1 MEWFC
6 PGKYCAMGVL
16 TAVPSQNEISDLSFN
31 LKAATSLGIQLS
43 RGGKETSFGCFFGL
57 ENDYQCCYTLKCRPS
72 PSKVFFFTIITLPRE
87 KKNLQSSYLMLFCIT
102 VKLLCNRWTFC
113 GVSENALSCTSLPWV
128 AVAVLGCCMYS
139 SLVKSMLAFLTP
151 TIHTTLHL

>member
-31 LKAATSLGIQLS
+31 LKAAISLGIQLS

-57 ENDYQCCYTLKCRPS
+57 ENDYQCCYTLKC
-72 PSKVFFFTIITLPRE
+72 
-87 KKNLQSSYLMLFCIT
+87 
-102 VKLLCNRWTFC
+102 
-113 GVSENALSCTSLPWV
+113 
-128 AVAVLGCCMYS
+128 
-139 SLVKSMLAFLTP
+139 
-151 TIHTTLHL
+151 